1 MHSLAK
7 ARVAS
12 LLFMITFGAA
22 SAQEFTTDANTLLLL
37 LHGNGNALGAAGDS
51 ALLQYAAAGNLSMAA
66 GTVEFWLKPHWD
78 RNDGQTHVILARGT
92 WGGLM
97 LAKDG
102 ADNLRIMVNRW
113 SDNGLPERGASCNV
127 TGRCGDTH
135 SPPNTLGGYD
145 YENPTVVLSDI
156 ADWTADGSGAF
167 APVNVDTW
175 GSLSWPW
182 PDGVMDFSQRVET
195 QWYLYWLMSLP
206 GHDNG
211 LALEVEAITN
221 WWEFIGNWDEAIAAC
236 HGLHGPDS
244 AAAAP
249 QPDETTVLPMIR
261 ALRARPAQGDVSFA
275 ETVPFTWDACDDAG
289 RSVAAGTYLVRVRDD
304 ARRATHKVAIIR

>member
-1 MHSLAK
+1 
-7 ARVAS
+7 
-12 LLFMITFGAA
+12 
-22 SAQEFTTDANTLLLL
+22 
-37 LHGNGNALGAAGDS
+37 
-51 ALLQYAAAGNLSMAA
+51 
-66 GTVEFWLKPHWD
+66 
-78 RNDGQTHVILARGT
+78 
-92 WGGLM
+92 
-97 LAKDG
+97 
-102 ADNLRIMVNRW
+102 
-113 SDNGLPERGASCNV
+113 V

-135 SPPNTLGGYD
+135 SPPNTLDAYD

-156 ADWTADGSGAF
+156 ADWTADGSGTL

-182 PDGVMDFSQRVET
+182 PDGIMDFSQRVET

-211 LALEVEAITN
+211 LALASEAITN
-221 WWEFIGNWDEAIAAC
+221 WWEFIGNWDEAIAAG

-249 QPDETTVLPMIR
+249 QPDDSTVLPMIR
-261 ALRARPAQGDVSFA
+261 ALRANPAQGDVSFA
-275 ETVPFTWDACDDAG
+275 VTASGRGELEVAVYDVRGRLVRRIFRGASGAATVPFTWDACDEAG